1 MKPEPVNTPWLAEAM
16 HLLARGLAAGSFEG
30 DRIEWK
36 QIVPAGEQ
44 KPAKHLSAFA
54 NTPGGGFLVFG
65 VANDGEVLGLGSA
78 QADAIRNQIGG
89 TARDGLEPP
98 VRVEFALAPDPLLGT
113 SQLLY
118 VRIHEAAHP
127 PVKLR
132 GQSIENSYLRVGAA
146 SRRMSVD
153 ELADAFGRRRGA
165 KSLLMVPTGL
175 TGRAEE
181 LLDLPKAIAL
191 LNPSEDRTRE
201 GLLRAASEHGWIDL
215 SGGEASPTKLG
226 TLMTARDFR
235 IVPGFERFGVRLIRY
250 PSDTRV
256 TVDGP
261 AAEEFWCA
269 TGILFATET
278 CVEFLKTAGP
288 RIESLRGTLR
298 REESAWP
305 AASYREAVVNA
316 LVHRD
321 YGRAEPVLIEAF
333 RSRVEIVS
341 PGGLLPTQ
349 TPARVLDRPPIAR
362 NPELYDAARLAR
374 LVEARGRG
382 VDLMVSQAESAR
394 LPSPT
399 LRDDGGTLKVVFDGP
414 RSYDDLTIDER
425 VWNVEM
431 HVALAYEERRHATN
445 TSLRERFGL
454 AATPSNKVAVSRLL
468 ARCVDAGLVRPAD
481 PAARTRAVRY
491 VPSYV

>member
-1 MKPEPVNTPWLAEAM
+1 MKPEPVNTPWLAEAKR
-16 HLLARGLAAGSFEG
+16 LLARGLAAGSFED

-36 QIVPAGEQ
+36 QVLPAGEQ

-54 NTPGGGFLVFG
+54 NTPGGGYLVFG
-65 VANDGEVLGLGSA
+65 VANDGEIKGLDA
-78 QADAIRNQIGG
+78 AHADAVRNQIGDI
-89 TARDGLEPP
+89 ARNGLEPP
-98 VRVEFALAPDPLLGT
+98 VRVEFALAPDPLIGVG
-113 SQLLY
+113 QLLY
-118 VRIHEAAHP
+118 VRVHEAAHP

-132 GQSIENSYLRVGAA
+132 GKTIEESYLRVAAA
-146 SRRMSVD
+146 SRRMSD
-153 ELADAFGRRRGA
+153 DQLTDAFGRRRGA
-165 KSLLMVPTGL
+165 KSLLHVPSGL

-181 LLDLPKAIAL
+181 LLDLPRAIAL
-191 LNPSEDRTRE
+191 LHPSEDRTRE
-201 GLLRAASEHGWIDL
+201 GLLRAASERGWIDL

-235 IVPGFERFGVRLIRY
+235 LVPGFERFGVRLIRY
-250 PSDTRV
+250 PGETRV
-256 TVDGP
+256 TIDGP
-261 AAEEFWCA
+261 AAEEVWCA
-269 TGILFATET
+269 TGILFATDT
-278 CVEFLKTAGP
+278 CIEFLNSAGP

-316 LVHRD
+316 LIHRD
-321 YGRAEPVLIEAF
+321 YGRVEPVLIEAF
-333 RSRVEIVS
+333 RSRVEITS

-399 LRDDGGTLKVVFDGP
+399 LRDDGGSFKVVFDGP
-414 RSYDDLTIDER
+414 RSFDDLTIDER

-445 TSLRERFGL
+445 ASLRERFEL
-454 AATPSNKVAVSRLL
+454 AATPSNKVAISRLL